1 MSRRSALV
9 LTPRFP
15 WPPDDGG
22 RIAAW
27 QCVRTAAREYETTLV
42 SLVPPGEDRAPI
54 PREFNERGIHV
65 VRIAHRPPAVFS
77 AALDGLI
84 GRWPYTIA
92 RYQNPELS
100 RKLRALTAEIQPSFA
115 LVNNLH
121 LAPYVDDLNG
131 VPMILREQNLEYLWM
146 DRYARRL
153 GWTPAGL
160 YARIQAKRLRA
171 VESALCQRAALV
183 LAIQEEEAA
192 QLRKLAP
199 GVRVEVLPV
208 GVDLTRYADPH
219 PVEPPIVLLAGSFA
233 WRPNVDGAIQFLRK
247 GWPGVLARIPAARL
261 RIVGK
266 DLPRSLMRAAN
277 KVGADPVG
285 YVETMSEEFARA
297 SVFVVPVW
305 VGAGVRVKITEAMA
319 ARVPVV
325 ATRLAAE
332 GLGLSPRNHYAAS
345 DTAEGLGEQVVALLL
360 APASRAEMATRGRA
374 LAEERW
380 SLESVARI
388 QNGLC
393 ATIASG

>member
-1 MSRRSALV
+1 V
-9 LTPRFP
+9 
-15 WPPDDGG
+15 W
-22 RIAAW
+22 AAS
-27 QCVRTAAREYETTLV
+27 REYDTTLV
-42 SLVPPGEDRAPI
+42 SLVPPGEERLPV
-54 PREFNERGIHV
+54 PPEFEERGIRV
-65 VRIAHRPPAVFS
+65 VRVTHRLPAAIP
-77 AALDGLI
+77 AALDGLF
-84 GRWPYTIA
+84 GPWPYTLA
-92 RYQNPELS
+92 RYRNSEFSRRLRELV
-100 RKLRALTAEIQPSFA
+100 REVRPRFA

-121 LAPYVDDLNG
+121 MATYADDLDG
-131 VPMILREQNLEYLWM
+131 VPMILREQNLEHVWM

-160 YARIQAKRLRA
+160 YARAQAWRLRDA
-171 VESALCQRAALV
+171 ESSLCRRASLV

-199 GVRVEVLPV
+199 DTRVEVLPV
-208 GVDLTRYADPH
+208 GVDLTRFGDPH
-219 PVEPPIVLLAGSFA
+219 PGEPPIVLLAGSFA

-247 GWPGVLARIPAARL
+247 GWPRVLARIPSARL

-266 DLPRSLMRAAN
+266 DLPRSLVGAAN

-285 YVETMSEEFARA
+285 YVETMSEEFAQA

-332 GLGLSPRNHYAAS
+332 GLGLSPGEHYAAS
-345 DTAEGLGEQVVALLL
+345 DTAEELGEQVVALLL
-360 APASRAEMATRGRA
+360 APPFRAELAERGRA

-380 SLESVARI
+380 SLESAARI

>member
-15 WPPDDGG
+15 WPLDDGG
-22 RIAAW
+22 RIASCQSVW
-27 QCVRTAAREYETTLV
+27 AASREYDTILV
-42 SLVPPGEDRAPI
+42 SLVPRGEERLPV
-54 PREFNERGIHV
+54 PLEFEERDIRV
-65 VRIAHRPPAVFS
+65 IRVAHRPPAAIP
-77 AALDGLI
+77 AALDGLF
-84 GRWPYTIA
+84 GPWPYTLS
-92 RYQNPELS
+92 RYRNPEFS
-100 RKLRALTAEIQPSFA
+100 RRLRELVMELRPGFA
-115 LVNNLH
+115 LVNHLH
-121 LAPYVDDLNG
+121 MATYADDLDG
-131 VPMILREQNLEYLWM
+131 VPMILREHNLEHVWM

-160 YARIQAKRLRA
+160 YARIQATRLRA
-171 VESALCQRAALV
+171 AESALCQRAALV

-208 GVDLTRYADPH
+208 GVDLTRYADPR

-247 GWPGVLARIPAARL
+247 GWPRVLARIPAARL

-266 DLPRSLMRAAN
+266 DLPRSLVAAAN

-332 GLGLSPRNHYAAS
+332 GLGLSPGDHYAAS
-345 DTAEGLGEQVVALLL
+345 DTVEGLGEQVVALLL
-360 APASRAEMATRGRA
+360 APASRAEMAKRGRA

-380 SLESVARI
+380 SLESAARI